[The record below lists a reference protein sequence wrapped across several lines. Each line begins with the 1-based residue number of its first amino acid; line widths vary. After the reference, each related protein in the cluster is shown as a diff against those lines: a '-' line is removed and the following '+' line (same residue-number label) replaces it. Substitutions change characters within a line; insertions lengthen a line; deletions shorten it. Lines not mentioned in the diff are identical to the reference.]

1 MTNPP
6 STSTPHHFQPS
17 SAPSSWPAAQSTAI
31 GTTDHRYT
39 RARFNRPTS
48 PYSHVQPNAHTTR
61 WRPDHDVVG
70 RKPTSRMSPPRS
82 ASPEVSSPD
91 SQSRHQVDHGI
102 GPSSLP
108 DKEQTSSPMTSSPH
122 TVFHSTEFTQQPT
135 FEQKSAESHSSK
147 KRHKCDV
154 CGSYWGRP
162 SSLKI
167 HMVSHTGVKGMSCQ
181 IFPLATKLISAVQN
195 SSVPSA
201 SRTSGSN
208 RIIPGTSEST
218 TRTRVKDL
226 RPGLLDG
233 GGVGR
238 AAIRTLDPYDS

>member
-17 SAPSSWPAAQSTAI
+17 PTPSNWPPAHNTAM

-39 RARFNRPTS
+39 RARFIHLPS
-48 PYSHVQPNAHTTR
+48 PYSSHVEPDAHTTR
-61 WRPDHDVVG
+61 RRSDHDVVG
-70 RKPTSRMSPPRS
+70 RKSASRMSPPRS

-91 SQSRHQVDHGI
+91 SQSRHQLDHGI

-122 TVFHSTEFTQQPT
+122 AAFHSTEFTQQAT
-135 FEQKSAESHSSK
+135 FEQRSVEPHSSK

-167 HMVSHTGVKGMSCQ
+167 HMVSHTGVKGVS
-181 IFPLATKLISAVQN
+181 
-195 SSVPSA
+195 
-201 SRTSGSN
+201 
-208 RIIPGTSEST
+208 
-218 TRTRVKDL
+218 
-226 RPGLLDG
+226 
-233 GGVGR
+233 
-238 AAIRTLDPYDS
+238 

>member
-17 SAPSSWPAAQSTAI
+17 PTPSNWPAAQSTAM

-39 RARFNRPTS
+39 RARFTRLTS
-48 PYSHVQPNAHTTR
+48 PYSHAQPNTHTAR
-61 WRPDHDVVG
+61 WRSDHDVAS
-70 RKPTSRMSPPRS
+70 RKSISRMSPPRS

-91 SQSRHQVDHGI
+91 SQSRHQLDRGI

-122 TVFHSTEFTQQPT
+122 AAFHSTEFAQQAT
-135 FEQKSAESHSSK
+135 FDQKSVESHSSK

-167 HMVSHTGVKGMSCQ
+167 HMVSHTGVKGVS
-181 IFPLATKLISAVQN
+181 
-195 SSVPSA
+195 
-201 SRTSGSN
+201 
-208 RIIPGTSEST
+208 
-218 TRTRVKDL
+218 
-226 RPGLLDG
+226 
-233 GGVGR
+233 
-238 AAIRTLDPYDS
+238 